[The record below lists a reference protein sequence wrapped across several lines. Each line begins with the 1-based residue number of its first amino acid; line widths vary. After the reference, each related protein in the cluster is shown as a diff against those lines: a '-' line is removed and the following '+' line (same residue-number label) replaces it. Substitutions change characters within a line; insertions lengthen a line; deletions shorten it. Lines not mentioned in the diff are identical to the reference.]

1 MEIYGMVEAN
11 SIVKAALGE
20 KFILE
25 KSLEEFRKHNPVA
38 SIGDISEPAVA
49 VAILNPWGDDT
60 MALTLTG
67 ASAETI
73 TALNGVIL
81 AERYSG
87 IWHRKTQRLEIAFT
101 AFPLPSTYED
111 IPNRKF
117 VFRHD
122 KGEYKCGYGP
132 SSEELLLIAARF
144 VPKGP
149 QGPTA
154 YRSLPSFRNYI
165 HQERPEHHKPLSF
178 WIDGL
183 PWDDDKVLEIIT
195 HINFYMTYFDAASPA
210 IAVHSPQAESVT
222 RQPQRR
228 FAFDVF
234 PTEIRSRQI
243 DDSLLKFWEASRTG
257 DPSRRFLYCYQIIE
271 NFAMTYIDDKIKK
284 NVKKILAAPM
294 ANEFLEASTQKI
306 IEYVSEFKMH
316 DNIKIDTVLRET
328 VDAEVIWQEIA
339 LNIDFFSAK
348 CEFEGGLSVDAIA
361 KPGWKAGDFAVSG
374 MTSLSNTLRQIRNA
388 LSHAKDQRS
397 MTVITPTRAN
407 MEKLQMWVP
416 LASVAAGQLL
426 VYGGLS

>member
-1 MEIYGMVEAN
+1 MTEV

-20 KFILE
+20 KFIL
-25 KSLEEFRKHNPVA
+25 KQQLKEFLDNNPVA
-38 SIGDISEPAVA
+38 SVEEVLEPAVA
-49 VAILNPWGDDT
+49 VAIQNPWGDDT
-60 MALTLTG
+60 IALSLTG
-67 ASAETI
+67 APLETI
-73 TALNGVIL
+73 AALNALIL
-81 AERYSG
+81 PERYSG
-87 IWHRKTQRLEIAFT
+87 VWHRKTQRLEIAFT
-101 AFPLPSTYED
+101 AFPLPKTYAD
-111 IPNRKF
+111 LPTRKF

-122 KGEYKCGYGP
+122 RGEYNCGYGP
-132 SSEELLLIAARF
+132 SSEELLLIAAQF

-154 YRSLPSFRNYI
+154 YRSLPSFRTYV
-165 HQERPEHHKPLSF
+165 HQGRPEHYKPFSF

-183 PWDDDKVLEIIT
+183 PWDDDKILEIVT

-234 PTEIRSRQI
+234 PSEIRSRQI

-284 NVKKILAAPM
+284 NVKKVLAAPM
-294 ANEFLEASTQKI
+294 ASEFLEASTQKI
-306 IEYVSEFKMH
+306 IEYVLESKLH
-316 DNIKIDTVLRET
+316 DNMKIDSVLRET
-328 VDAEVIWQEIA
+328 VDAGVIWQEIA
-339 LNIDFFSAK
+339 LNIDFFSTK
-348 CEFEGGLSVDAIA
+348 CEFDGGFSVEAIA
-361 KPGWKAGDFAVSG
+361 KPGWKADDFAVSG
-374 MTSLSNTLRQIRNA
+374 MTSLSNSLRQIRNA

-416 LASVAAGQLL
+416 LASVAAGQLI
-426 VYGGLS
+426 VYSGIS